1 MEDITFAALGLR
13 NELLLAVDKMG
24 FEEPSPIQSK
34 TIPLVIDGKDLVG
47 LSQTGSGK
55 TAAFALPSLQ
65 KIDLSKLATQVI
77 VLCPTRELAVQVSEE
92 IFRLGCAMAGLTC
105 TPIYGGASM
114 ERQIKSLRRGSHIV
128 VGTPGR
134 LMDHLRRGTLNTD
147 SVHTTILDEADR
159 MLDMGFR
166 DDIETILADINS
178 QSQKLFFSATMNK
191 GVKRLIEHYGDKPET
206 ISIEHKTLT
215 VSTTEQCYYEV
226 RNRSK
231 VEVLSRLL
239 DTNKIRL
246 GIIFCNTKRTVEECY
261 ESLAARGYSVDRLHG
276 DITQQNRER
285 VFKRFRDGGIELL
298 VATDVAARGLD
309 IDDIDMV
316 FNYDLPQ
323 DCEDYVHRIG
333 RTGRAGREGKAVS
346 FVYGRDVYKLESIS
360 RYIRHSI
367 RREKIPSLEEVQGKR
382 ANKMFEK
389 LKDRIDEGQFHSDS
403 PFIDRL
409 LGQGYAATDISSA
422 LFTMLQETDGH
433 EGKSISEDS
442 EPDGTSSKPSNNRSR
457 RRGNFHKQFGGG
469 KPYPTTRNRRGR
481 SGKPNSRKA
490 K

>member
-13 NELLLAVDKMG
+13 EELLFAVNKMG
-24 FEEPSPIQSK
+24 FEEPSPIQSR
-34 TIPLVIDGKDLVG
+34 TIPLVIKGKDLVG

-65 KIDLSKLATQVI
+65 KVNLSTLATQVI

-92 IFRLGCAMAGLTC
+92 IFRLGCGMDGLTC

-114 ERQIKSLRRGSHIV
+114 DRQIKSLRRGSHIV

-134 LMDHLRRGTLNTD
+134 LMDHLRRGTLKTE
-147 SVHTTILDEADR
+147 SIHTTILDEADR

-166 DDIETILADINS
+166 DDIETILGDIRP
-178 QSQKLFFSATMNK
+178 QCQKLFFSATMNK
-191 GVKRLIEHYGDKPET
+191 PVKRLIDHYGHEPET
-206 ISIEHKTLT
+206 VSIERKTLT
-215 VSTTEQCYYEV
+215 VSTTDQCYFEV

-239 DTNKIRL
+239 DINRIRL

-285 VFKRFRDGGIELL
+285 IFKRFRDGGIELL

-333 RTGRAGREGKAVS
+333 RTGRAGRDGKAVS

-360 RYIRHSI
+360 RYIRHAI

-389 LKDRIDEGQFHSDS
+389 LKDRIEEGQFQPDS
-403 PFIDRL
+403 PFVDRL
-409 LGQGYAATDISSA
+409 LGHGYASTDIASA
-422 LFTMLQETDGH
+422 LFTMLQETDGR
-433 EGKSISEDS
+433 EGVSISEDS
-442 EPDGTSSKPSNNRSR
+442 EPEGTTSRPHNNRSR
-457 RRGNFHKQFGGG
+457 RGGNSYNQRGGG
-469 KPYPTTRNRRGR
+469 KPYHRGTNRRGR
-481 SGKPNSRKA
+481 SGKTYFRKA